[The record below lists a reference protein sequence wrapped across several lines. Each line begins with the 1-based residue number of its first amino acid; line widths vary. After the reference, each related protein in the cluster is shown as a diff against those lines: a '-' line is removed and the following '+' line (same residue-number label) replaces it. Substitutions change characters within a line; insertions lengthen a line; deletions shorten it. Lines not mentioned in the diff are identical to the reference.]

1 MLKTLKKFFA
11 FCGVDNRRLFMASIW
26 LGVVSAICSAM
37 RIPAAAIVIQAL
49 LERNVTM
56 ATLWTS
62 LGIIVASLIVTIAIN
77 MKATMLQT
85 RAGYRACANKRI
97 EIAEH
102 LRYLPMG
109 WFNDNS
115 LGEVTSVTTNTME
128 NMANVATRV
137 VMVTTRGF
145 LTSGIIAVMMFLFDW
160 RMGLITLATGT
171 VLRRQRRHAAGGA
184 DPFPAEV
191 QRRRAACVQGVGICA
206 GHRRGQEF

>member
-77 MKATMLQT
+77 MKAI
-85 RAGYRACANKRI
+85 RKKR
-97 EIAEH
+97 
-102 LRYLPMG
+102 LRLR
-109 WFNDNS
+109 S
-115 LGEVTSVTTNTME
+115 
-128 NMANVATRV
+128 AT
-137 VMVTTRGF
+137 
-145 LTSGIIAVMMFLFDW
+145 
-160 RMGLITLATGT
+160 
-171 VLRRQRRHAAGGA
+171 A
-184 DPFPAEV
+184 DPEDMKLLS
-191 QRRRAACVQGVGICA
+191 
-206 GHRRGQEF
+206 H

>member
-1 MLKTLKKFFA
+1 MLQTLKKFFA
-11 FCGVDNRRLFMASIW
+11 FCGVDNRRLFITSIW

-62 LGIIVASLIVTIAIN
+62 LGIIVISLIITIAIN

-85 RAGYRACANKRI
+85 RAGYRACAHKRI

-109 WFNDNS
+109 WFCTLPRGRS
-115 LGEVTSVTTNTME
+115 THWSGLPAVE
-128 NMANVATRV
+128 NPPSPGSSPPCGM
-137 VMVTTRGF
+137 
-145 LTSGIIAVMMFLFDW
+145 
-160 RMGLITLATGT
+160 
-171 VLRRQRRHAAGGA
+171 
-184 DPFPAEV
+184 
-191 QRRRAACVQGVGICA
+191 
-206 GHRRGQEF
+206 

>member
-1 MLKTLKKFFA
+1 MRPAPFIKPCGRPTSASKTTGRWRNAQDTEKFFA
-11 FCGVDNRRLFMASIW
+11 FCGVDNRRLFITSIW

-37 RIPAAAIVIQAL
+37 RIPSAAIVIQAL
-49 LERNVTM
+49 LQKNVTM

-62 LGIIVASLIVTIAIN
+62 LGIIVISLIVTIAIN

-85 RAGYRACANKRI
+85 IGGYRACAYKRI

-128 NMANVATRV
+128 NMANVATPRGHGHD
-137 VMVTTRGF
+137 RGF
-145 LTSGIIAVMMFLFDW
+145 LTSGIIAAMMFLFDW
-160 RMGLITLATGT
+160 RMLMI
-171 VLRRQRRHAAGGA
+171 
-184 DPFPAEV
+184 
-191 QRRRAACVQGVGICA
+191 
-206 GHRRGQEF
+206 

>member
-11 FCGVDNRRLFMASIW
+11 FCGADNRKLFITSIW

-49 LERNVTM
+49 LEKNVTM
-56 ATLWTS
+56 ATLWIS
-62 LGIIVASLIVTIAIN
+62 LGIIVVSLIVTIAIN

-115 LGEVTSVTTNTME
+115 LGGHLRHHQHHGKHGECGYP
-128 NMANVATRV
+128 
-137 VMVTTRGF
+137 RGNGHDPR
-145 LTSGIIAVMMFLFDW
+145 LSD
-160 RMGLITLATGT
+160 
-171 VLRRQRRHAAGGA
+171 LRH
-184 DPFPAEV
+184 
-191 QRRRAACVQGVGICA
+191 
-206 GHRRGQEF
+206 HRGDDVPL